1 MSSPVTR
8 SVAILTWLLFV
19 SCAAISPKV
28 RTSSETGLKGF
39 DLVYFTFGD
48 AWSTHH
54 TMTEVLAQE
63 FERRQ
68 FVVLLKE
75 PEAALW
81 PRTLRLRLDLVDD
94 ARPRGGKG
102 RPNCVGRLGFR
113 LEQMVDSLEVGR
125 VIYQGISL
133 DRIGQRELAQEIV
146 KQLLK
151 GA

>member
-1 MSSPVTR
+1 MLSLFARFFGTVT
-8 SVAILTWLLFV
+8 LLFFA
-19 SCAAISPKV
+19 SCMAFSPKV
-28 RTSSETGLKGF
+28 RTDSDAVLTGF

-63 FERRQ
+63 FERKQ

-75 PEAALW
+75 PEQSLW

-94 ARPRGGKG
+94 ARPRGRKG
-102 RPNCVGRLGFR
+102 RPDCVARLGFR
-113 LEQMVDSLEVGR
+113 LAQMVDGKEIGR

-133 DRIGQRELAQEIV
+133 DRIGQRELAEEIV